1 MLSTDKYSNNHHLS
15 TNISNFAHDSRQH
28 RSVSPNN
35 VSLVSRNIIKNP
47 MSKNIIKP
55 NVKKILYSNI
65 MSNFKEDIVK
75 KYTIIY
81 YSKTN
86 SQEKITSR
94 KISNP
99 KRVLLNKS
107 NSVKPKN
114 NLLPVKKSDLN
125 ITRDKKDASFL
136 SSTVHSPGYSK
147 GRKIGNGMVKHNQKK
162 NLSTKPNRSRDIMK
176 NNRDIS
182 KIKMLN
188 DITVSDHEKTFTD
201 RRNSRTP
208 TNMQNRNTKNSKTPR
223 GKNNYFFNIKTH
235 NDNNISKL
243 EYI

>member
-1 MLSTDKYSNNHHLS
+1 
-15 TNISNFAHDSRQH
+15 
-28 RSVSPNN
+28 
-35 VSLVSRNIIKNP
+35 
-47 MSKNIIKP
+47 
-55 NVKKILYSNI
+55 

-75 KYTIIY
+75 KYTNID

-125 ITRDKKDASFL
+125 ITRDKKEASFL
-136 SSTVHSPGYSK
+136 SSTVHTSGYSK
-147 GRKIGNGMVKHNQKK
+147 GKKVANGMVKNYQKK
-162 NLSTKPNRSRDIMK
+162 NLSTKSNHSRDIMK
-176 NNRDIS
+176 NNRDNS
-182 KIKMLN
+182 KIKMLH
-188 DITVSDHEKTFTD
+188 DITVSDHDKTITD

-208 TNMQNRNTKNSKTPR
+208 TNLYNRNVLNSKTPR
-223 GKNNYFFNIKTH
+223 GKNSNFLNIKTH
-235 NDNNISKL
+235 KDNNISKL
-243 EYI
+243 EYISILLT